1 MTLLFDALV
10 IGLLDAAPLILAA
23 IGFTLIYYLSGFI
36 NVAYSETITLG
47 AFAAVVLN
55 TSFGWNFYATIIPA
69 ALLSGVLSVLTFLV
83 VFRPAL
89 RRGVGPTE
97 MIVLSV
103 GLSFFLRYAARLGF
117 GVELYQFD
125 VADPSYLSL
134 FGTGV
139 TSAQLTAL
147 AMVAVIAAGLYL
159 LIYRTRYGEMIR
171 ALASNADLAAASGI
185 DATRVAV
192 LVWFLAGV
200 AGGLAGVFLG
210 VFAFVGYLLGWELIL
225 IVIMVTI
232 VGGIGNLGGA
242 VVAGI
247 AAGVLTAGL
256 TLVTEPL
263 YAQIALLL
271 AFIAVLRLRARPGGL
286 PALLPHTA
294 GS

>member
-1 MTLLFDALV
+1 MTLLIDALV

-69 ALLSGVLSVLTFLV
+69 ALLSGVLSVLTFLI

-192 LVWFLAGV
+192 LVWFLAGA

-225 IVIMVTI
+225 IIIMVTI
-232 VGGIGNLGGA
+232 VGGIGNLSGA

-286 PALLPHTA
+286 PALLPQTA